1 MFCLQGTIHGSSLFE
16 MKMIEM
22 INLKDDIILYLD
34 DLRGCVCKDYRG
46 SEMLFRKLHSKNN

>member
-1 MFCLQGTIHGSSLFE
+1 
-16 MKMIEM
+16 MIEM